1 MRFDR
6 TATAAAWAALLA
18 AAGSAQAAGFT
29 GDQIKIGVLTDESG
43 QFSTIGGKGSVLAA
57 EMAARDFGGAI
68 DGKPIIIIDAD
79 HQNKPDVGSAILR
92 RWFDQEGVDAVT
104 DLPVSSVALAAQEI
118 ARDKRKTL
126 LISGAASSALTG
138 KACSPYSSQWA
149 DDSYALAHGTA
160 KAVVAAGGKSWYFL
174 TADYAFGADMEKD
187 ASAAVTASGGTVI
200 GSVRHPL
207 GTADFSSFLLQAQAS
222 KARVVGLANAGGDTV
237 GAIKQAVEFGL
248 TQSGQALAGFLIF
261 ITDIHALTPKVAQSL
276 YVTEGFYWDQND
288 EARAF
293 SKRFFDQIGRMPTK
307 QQAATYASV
316 THYLKA
322 ARSAGTTEAATV
334 NQEMRRLPVDFF
346 GRAGSIR
353 RDGRVLYDLTLYQVK
368 SPDAIKGPWDYY
380 REIATIPAAE
390 AFRPAG
396 EGGCTLD

>member
-1 MRFDR
+1 MGGFR
-6 TATAAAWAALLA
+6 TLVAAGAALWVVPAL
-18 AAGSAQAAGFT
+18 AAGFS

-57 EMAARDFGGAI
+57 QMAVKDFGGTI
-68 DGKPIIIIDAD
+68 DGKPIVVVDAD

-118 ARDKRKTL
+118 AREKHKTL

-138 KACSPYSSQWA
+138 KACSPYSTQWA
-149 DDSYALAHGTA
+149 DDSYALARGTA
-160 KAVVAAGGKSWYFL
+160 KAVVAAGGKSWFFL

-187 ASAAVTASGGTVI
+187 ATAAITAAGGTVA
-200 GSVRHPL
+200 GAVRHPL
-207 GTADFSSFLLQAQAS
+207 GTSDFSSFLLQAQSS
-222 KARVVGLANAGGDTV
+222 KAKVVGLANAGGDTV
-237 GAIKQAVEFGL
+237 SAIKQAVEFGL
-248 TQSGQALAGFLIF
+248 PQGGQSLAGFLIF
-261 ITDIHALTPKVAQSL
+261 ITDVHALTPQVAQNL

-288 EARAF
+288 AARAF
-293 SKRFFDQIGRMPTK
+293 AKRFFDEMGRMPTK

-322 ARSAGTTEAATV
+322 ARAAGTVEAAAV
-334 NQEMRRLPVDFF
+334 NKEMRQLPVDFF

-353 RDGRVLYDLTLYQVK
+353 PDGRVLYDLTLYRVK
-368 SPDAIKGPWDYY
+368 APEAVKRPWDYY
-380 REIATIPAAE
+380 QAISTIPAAD
-390 AFRPAG
+390 AFRPAA
-396 EGGCTLD
+396 EGGCPLQ